1 MLATLAVA
9 ALLFDPS
16 PPGDSG
22 VLEGIS
28 RAFVSSVDHNGRA
41 TLFAVVGAV
50 LAAAVAVAMVLWLR
64 REAAREHEAQSVL
77 DEEHRVAISEPPAR
91 RERRQWVRVRA
102 QRAMAVLQSPEG
114 KRARYDVYETQNL
127 GGGGL
132 AFLTH
137 KPPLKGTPLD
147 FTLDLGER
155 SPLPMR
161 GVVIRVEPPPA
172 PEAPALVAVNF
183 GVIDNATREHLVQWI
198 AKEEMRAIAEAHAE
212 RVCTCCHRPLA
223 DGAAEMHTT
232 CAERATAPKPTSP
245 PPVPSRIVPPR
256 AA

>member
-1 MLATLAVA
+1 MLATLAIA
-9 ALLFDPS
+9 ALFEPS
-16 PPGDSG
+16 PPGESG

-41 TLFAVVGAV
+41 TLFAAVASV
-50 LAAAVAVAMVLWLR
+50 LAAALAVAMVLWLR
-64 REAAREHEAQSVL
+64 REAQREHAAQSVL
-77 DEEHRVAISEPPAR
+77 DAEHKAAASERPAR
-91 RERRQWVRVRA
+91 RERRQWVRVPA

-137 KPPLKGTPLD
+137 KPPLRGTPLD

-155 SPLPMR
+155 SPLPMH
-161 GVVIRVEPPPA
+161 GVVIRVEPPPT

-183 GVIDNATREHLVQWI
+183 GAIDNATRERLVQWI
-198 AKEEMRAIAEAHAE
+198 AKEELRAIAEAHAPPL
-212 RVCTCCHRPLA
+212 CTCCHRPLA
-223 DGAAEMHTT
+223 DGAAAMHTT

-245 PPVPSRIVPPR
+245 PPVPSRVVPPR